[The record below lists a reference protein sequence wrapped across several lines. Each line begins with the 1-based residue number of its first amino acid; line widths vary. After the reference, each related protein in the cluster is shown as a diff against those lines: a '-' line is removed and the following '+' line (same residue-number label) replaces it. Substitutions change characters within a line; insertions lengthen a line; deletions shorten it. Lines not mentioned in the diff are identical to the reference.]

1 VRYSAKDFERSR
13 RWARERALYD
23 DRGIAE
29 LIADVRR
36 EALEEAGLVA
46 DAREPI
52 VGGNLDLTDGVA
64 RVVKPHPAVKLYVSH
79 FATCAQ
85 ADAHRKGRRP

>member
-1 VRYSAKDFERSR
+1 MRYSAKDLERSR

-36 EALEEAGLVA
+36 EALEEAALLVA
-46 DAREPI
+46 EYPTRAVVVGVRDLEMAAAIRALMPPKEPS
-52 VGGNLDLTDGVA
+52 
-64 RVVKPHPAVKLYVSH
+64 P
-79 FATCAQ
+79 
-85 ADAHRKGRRP
+85 

>member
-1 VRYSAKDFERSR
+1 MSTCSSCHAPVIWAKTTTGK
-13 RWARERALYD
+13 AIPLNP
-23 DRGIAE
+23 
-29 LIADVRR
+29 
-36 EALEEAGLVA
+36 
-46 DAREPI
+46 EPI
-52 VGGNLDLTDGVA
+52 IGGNIELTDGVA

>member
-1 VRYSAKDFERSR
+1 MRYSAKDFERSR

-36 EALEEAGLVA
+36 EALE
-46 DAREPI
+46 
-52 VGGNLDLTDGVA
+52 LTDGVA

>member
-1 VRYSAKDFERSR
+1 MNSCRSCGAAITWAKTT
-13 RWARERALYD
+13 
-23 DRGIAE
+23 RGENIP
-29 LIADVRR
+29 LNPMPV
-36 EALEEAGLVA
+36 
-46 DAREPI
+46 
-52 VGGNLDLTDGVA
+52 VGGNLELVDGVA

>member
-1 VRYSAKDFERSR
+1 VSICKSCGAPVLWSKTTTGK
-13 RWARERALYD
+13 AIPLNP
-23 DRGIAE
+23 
-29 LIADVRR
+29 V
-36 EALEEAGLVA
+36 
-46 DAREPI
+46 PI
-52 VGGNLDLTDGVA
+52 VGGNLELVDGVA